1 MLRGLVGDGSMD
13 MTQALNAQLAIMM
26 FFALIPMLG
35 MMQARR
41 VQRSKI
47 KILMPEGDKS
57 HGRRGDADR
66 LGR

>member
-1 MLRGLVGDGSMD
+1 MD

-41 VQRSKI
+41 AQRCKI
-47 KILMPEGDKS
+47 KIFVPENDKS
-57 HGRRGDADR
+57 QGRHGAVDR
-66 LGR
+66 LSR